1 MIIKFYSYILIKSKS
16 RFAIPFL
23 SLISFLESII
33 FPIPTDI
40 FIVPIVLSNKKKF
53 LFIAFIATFFSVL
66 GGAVGYL
73 IGQILW
79 NEIGYELIKFYGL
92 SEKAQK
98 FEIIYEK
105 YGIIAVIIG
114 SITPFPYK
122 VIALISGMLSLPLG
136 YFLIFSFIFRGL
148 RFFIIALL
156 IFHYGEKFDRM
167 FKRYTLLFSLGFI
180 FILIMGFLLLKI
192 I

>member
-1 MIIKFYSYILIKSKS
+1 
-16 RFAIPFL
+16 
-23 SLISFLESII
+23 
-33 FPIPTDI
+33 
-40 FIVPIVLSNKKKF
+40 VLSNKKKF